1 MCRVMKILAVED
13 EKFALDHILGIL
25 KRLEPESE
33 IIGVRSGTKAL
44 EEAKSEVPFDVAF
57 LDIDLRDINGIELA
71 RRLKMRLPKLNV
83 IFTTGYGDYAGDAFD
98 LHASGYIMKPLT
110 DEKVR
115 RELDDLRHPL
125 HATSA
130 VSEEKTGESRLKVRA
145 FGNFEVFDQQGIPL
159 VFQYAKTK
167 EMFAYLIDRKGAFCT
182 NGEIMGILWG
192 DEASSSKQSYLK
204 NLRTDLG
211 SALKSAGYEN
221 VLIRRRGMIAVVPD
235 QIDCDYYDW
244 LKGIPSAINSYRGEY
259 MVQYSWSEF
268 TNSQLEKSGS

>member
-1 MCRVMKILAVED
+1 MKLLAVED

-25 KRLEPESE
+25 KRLEPEAE
-33 IIGVRSGTKAL
+33 IVGVRSGVKAL
-44 EEAKSEVPFDVAF
+44 EEAESEVPFDVAF

-71 RRLKMRLPKLNV
+71 RRLKIKLPKLNV

-110 DEKVR
+110 DEKVK
-115 RELDDLRHPL
+115 RELEDLRHPI
-125 HATSA
+125 SG
-130 VSEEKTGESRLKVRA
+130 EKPETVDNTRLKVRA

-167 EMFAYLIDRKGAFCT
+167 EMLAYLIDRKGAFCT

-211 SALKSAGYEN
+211 SALKNAGYEN
-221 VLIRRRGMIAVVPD
+221 ILIRRRGMIAVVPD

-244 LKGIPSAINSYRGEY
+244 LKGIPSAINAYRGEY

-268 TNSQLEKSGS
+268 TNSQLEKGGV

>member
-1 MCRVMKILAVED
+1 MKILAVED

-33 IIGVRSGTKAL
+33 IVGVRSGVKAL
-44 EEAKSEVPFDVAF
+44 EEANSEVPFDVAF

-110 DEKVR
+110 DEKVK
-115 RELDDLRHPL
+115 RELEDLRHPL
-125 HATSA
+125 HTAAA
-130 VSEEKTGESRLKVRA
+130 VTEEKTGDESRLKVRA
-145 FGNFEVFDQQGIPL
+145 FGNFEVFDQLGILL

-192 DEASSSKQSYLK
+192 DEASPSKQSYLK

-244 LKGIPSAINSYRGEY
+244 LKGIPSAINAYRGEY